1 MRRNILAL
9 CDTDEAYIYRLRELL
24 LSRGS
29 FPLTVSCFTEE
40 KAFLEKLKKTEPALI
55 LAGESFYRL
64 AETLPDHPP
73 LLLLKET
80 AGEST
85 GKDHIWKYQSGEK
98 IRRQLMEHCA
108 AETTPAPGKG
118 GSKKTELVA
127 VFSPVCRSIQTSFSL
142 LMGQFLAKNGSVL
155 YLNFEPF
162 SGLSQ
167 LLKNP
172 GDRDLTDLIYYMEG
186 GKERLVYKLES
197 MVSNVNGL
205 DYISPA
211 FSFVDLGEVQEES
224 WLMLIRTLKEM
235 GSYDHVILDLSE
247 MVHGLLNVLREC
259 DRIYTL
265 ADREGLELARM
276 EQYEELMRSLDYGDI
291 LERAKRC
298 EIPRFKKLPSGL
310 EELPYSDL
318 AAFVRKVME
327 T

>member
-40 KAFLEKLKKTEPALI
+40 NSFLEKLKKTEPALI

-64 AETLPDHPP
+64 AETMPEHPP
-73 LLLLKET
+73 LLLLKEA
-80 AGEST
+80 AGESAV
-85 GKDHIWKYQSGEK
+85 KDHIWKYQSGEK

-108 AETTPAPGKG
+108 AETAPAPGKG
-118 GSKKTELVA
+118 GRKKTELVA

-142 LMGQFLAKNGSVL
+142 LMGQF
-155 YLNFEPF
+155 
-162 SGLSQ
+162 LSQ

-235 GSYDHVILDLSE
+235 GTYDHVILDLSE